1 MKKDNEENLKI
12 FEGMGNN
19 QIFSQYSGEL
29 NRVFKDKSFDKFYN
43 NLLSNRQYK
52 SDENSKYF
60 NGEDEHK
67 RFNTFVEKRDFN
79 RTKYQKFIEK
89 LNLEEKR
96 EKEKLKQYRNQFK
109 ITKKPNELTLFEKQ
123 LKRRKIIEDRI
134 NFNYPDMGKYNPNY
148 KSIRKNLPK
157 IEISRDDFD
166 PNKKYPIIGRD
177 LFPIKKDTINY
188 LSNENEENDD
198 YKIKVSKTYDFSREK
213 KFSGRNSVLKFDFY
227 TSRKPLA
234 EEKITKNII
243 DNSEIPNS
251 CDPKKLKGL
260 VNFNKMST
268 DIENTKFIPNP
279 DKIKNSNPPIGMYKP
294 KFNHLSRN
302 SRDIYINRLPVI
314 NKLTQV
320 KKLMYSYNVPSQ
332 YQLVGDLNENR
343 YKNVNEK

>member
-1 MKKDNEENLKI
+1 MKKDNEENLKL
-12 FEGMGNN
+12 FEGMGIN
-19 QIFSQYSGEL
+19 QNFSNYSGEL
-29 NRVFKDKSFDKFYN
+29 NRIFKEKSFDKFYN
-43 NLLSNRQYK
+43 DLLSNRKYK
-52 SDENSKYF
+52 SNDNLNYF
-60 NGEDEHK
+60 NTENK
-67 RFNTFVEKRDFN
+67 FKKFNSFIEKRDFN

-89 LNLEEKR
+89 LNLEEER
-96 EKEKLKQYRNQFK
+96 EKEKLKQYKNQFK

-157 IEISRDDFD
+157 IELSRYDFD
-166 PNKKYPIIGRD
+166 PNKKYPITGRD
-177 LFPIKKDTINY
+177 LFPIKKDTFNL
-188 LSNENEENDD
+188 LSNENEENEDNNI
-198 YKIKVSKTYDFSREK
+198 KISKTYDFSREK

-234 EEKITKNII
+234 EDKITKNII
-243 DNSEIPNS
+243 DNSEMPNS

-260 VNFNKMST
+260 VVFNKMST
-268 DIENTKFIPNP
+268 DIENTKFIPDP
-279 DKIKNSNPPIGMYKP
+279 DKIKDPNPPIGMYKP

-314 NKLTQV
+314 NKLTKV

-332 YQLVGDLNENR
+332 YQLIGDLNENSF
-343 YKNVNEK
+343 KNGNKE

>member
-1 MKKDNEENLKI
+1 MKKDNEENLKL
-12 FEGMGNN
+12 FEGMGIN
-19 QIFSQYSGEL
+19 QNFSNYSGEL
-29 NRVFKDKSFDKFYN
+29 NRIFKEKSFDKFYN
-43 NLLSNRQYK
+43 DLLSNRKYK
-52 SDENSKYF
+52 SNDNSYYF
-60 NGEDEHK
+60 NTENK
-67 RFNTFVEKRDFN
+67 FKKFNSFIEKRDFN

-89 LNLEEKR
+89 LNLEEER
-96 EKEKLKQYRNQFK
+96 EKEKLKQYKNQFK

-157 IEISRDDFD
+157 IELSRYDFD
-166 PNKKYPIIGRD
+166 PNKKYPITGRD
-177 LFPIKKDTINY
+177 LFPIKKDTFNL
-188 LSNENEENDD
+188 LSNENEENEDNNI
-198 YKIKVSKTYDFSREK
+198 KISKTYDFSREK

-234 EEKITKNII
+234 EDKITKNII
-243 DNSEIPNS
+243 DNSEMPNS

-260 VNFNKMST
+260 VVFNKMST
-268 DIENTKFIPNP
+268 DIENTKFIPDP
-279 DKIKNSNPPIGMYKP
+279 DKIKDPNPPIGMYKP

-314 NKLTQV
+314 NKLTKV

-332 YQLVGDLNENR
+332 YQLVGDLNESSF
-343 YKNVNEK
+343 KNGHKE